1 MSKAFKI
8 DPFVVE
14 GGSELVVEHALIAK
28 FIEQVEAAR
37 QRYYQEIDMKS
48 FEAGSSLL
56 DAAPEQARKYVLAGI
71 EQVRHWD
78 HMAERIR
85 GQAKNEMARINAHQ
99 LPGWEDVWAKRNAA
113 ATVVKTLTRRK
124 LPLENADLLFV
135 LQWCAESYQLNSY
148 WYPIGNIVR
157 ALQRFAEETEFDA
170 ELITA
175 MQGFASQLRGVH
187 DKDTKRYATVVEQ
200 LSASEAGDD
209 DCEPDRADLQ
219 PTPRPA
225 PVGAK
230 AVLTRLKQLLG
241 VLPNNLQFDA
251 SPVGPDAFALRSDS
265 PLVDEHRLLTS
276 AIDEVIGTGD
286 YYRPDPCKLNHGE
299 ELTQAPDDRAASLF
313 LAAAERQIQTLL
325 EHEVDLGN
333 PAGWQGRYAASAMVS
348 VVRSVGIPWTRCE
361 TFDALLYL
369 STRRPESQSVG
380 DEILG
385 ELIASVER
393 YAEEEALS
401 EGERFVVHRFRQSLV
416 AGPALGSV
424 SENVRRL
431 TDLVGDGVSFCL
443 APGEAW
449 SDAVNHDFSGWS
461 PCEQKRWAALFSH
474 LLTATAS
481 KPSSKWLKTASE
493 AVASVGE
500 TRLIE
505 YLQRWLPEVS
515 RGRTLSQL
523 GYYSGDTRGAADTM
537 QDENAIALRGL
548 LWLSPTLNDRERL
561 LRLITEVTLSAYKK
575 VPGVGPRAVKVG
587 NAGVYALSEMGTT
600 EAVGQL
606 AVLKVRVKF
615 GTAQKEI
622 EKAFTKTAESLGLP
636 RDEIEEMGVP
646 SYGLTEVGR
655 LVEEVGGYEAQIAVT
670 GSDAS
675 LEWRDHSGKQLK
687 SVPARIGKEHA
698 EELKGLRQAL
708 KDIKAILPA
717 QRDRIDSMF
726 LAQRT
731 WPISAWRERY
741 LEHPLVGT
749 IAERLIWCVDGVPV
763 NFIRGVA
770 TAVDGSGVNH
780 GATAEVTLWHPVGQ
794 PVEEVV
800 AWRRRLE
807 EREITQPFKQAHRE
821 VYLLTAAEENTRTY
835 SNRFAAH
842 VIRQHQFNALCS
854 ARGWK
859 NQLRLMVDDSY
870 APPTKRLPEW
880 GLRAEFWVEGIG
892 ENYGTDTN
900 DAGSYLYLA
909 TDQVR
914 FYREGAATNWA
925 HAGGGGYTAAAAGPG
940 EQSVNEPLPLD
951 QIPPLVLSEVMRDV
965 DLFVGVASVGND
977 PNWNDG
983 GPEGRYQNYW
993 TSYSFGDLSA
1003 TAATR
1008 KEVLE
1013 RLVPRLKIASRCSFS
1028 DRFLIVQGDLRNYK
1042 IHLGSGNILMEPN
1055 DEYLCIVPDS
1065 RSKTIDEDVY
1075 LPFEGDRTLSIILSK
1090 ALLLSADKKIK
1101 DPTILRQINR

>member
-1 MSKAFKI
+1 MSKTPRI
-8 DPFVVE
+8 EPFVADAGDDLADE
-14 GGSELVVEHALIAK
+14 QALIAA
-28 FIEQVEAAR
+28 FIEQVNATR
-37 QRYYQEIDMKS
+37 QRYYQDLDLKS
-48 FEAGSSLL
+48 IAAGRSLL
-56 DAAPEQARKYVLAGI
+56 GASPEAARKFVLAAVQ
-71 EQVRHWD
+71 QVRHWD
-78 HMAERIR
+78 RMAERVR
-85 GQAKNEMARINAHQ
+85 SQGENELARINAHH
-99 LPGWEDVWAKRNAA
+99 LPGWEEVWGKRIAA

-124 LPLENADLLFV
+124 LPFERADLLLA
-135 LQWCAESYQLNSY
+135 LQWCAESNQLNSR

-157 ALQRFAEETEFDA
+157 ALQRFAEETELDA
-170 ELITA
+170 EFISAL
-175 MQGFASQLRGVH
+175 QGFASQLRGVY

-200 LSASEAGDD
+200 MAASAADDEESEPNMA
-209 DCEPDRADLQ
+209 EWR

-225 PVGAK
+225 PVGTE
-230 AVLTRLKQLLG
+230 AVLTRLKQHLG
-241 VLPNNLQFDA
+241 VLHADLPCET
-251 SPVGPDAFALRSDS
+251 SPTGPDAFALRSDS
-265 PLVDEHRLLTS
+265 PLADEHRLLTGVLE
-276 AIDEVIGTGD
+276 EVTGTGD
-286 YYRPDPCKLNHGE
+286 YHSPNPQKLKHGKQ
-299 ELTQAPDDRAASLF
+299 LSHPPDDRAASLF
-313 LAAAERQIQTLL
+313 LAAAERQMETLL
-325 EHEVDLGN
+325 EPEGDLGN
-333 PAGWQGRYAASAMVS
+333 PAEWQARYAANAMIGI
-348 VVRSVGIPWTRCE
+348 VRRLRIPWTRGE
-361 TFDALLYL
+361 AFDALLYL
-369 STRRPESQSVG
+369 STRRPESRPVG
-380 DEILG
+380 DQTLG
-385 ELIASVER
+385 ELIELVER
-393 YAEEEALS
+393 YAEEEALT
-401 EGERFVVHRFRQSLV
+401 EGERFALHRFRMTLV

-424 SENVRRL
+424 SDHVRRV
-431 TDLVGDGVSFCL
+431 TDLVGDGAAFCL

-449 SDAVNHDFSGWS
+449 SDAVNQDFSRWS
-461 PCEQKRWAALFSH
+461 LREQKRWVSFFSH

-481 KPSSKWLKTASE
+481 KPSSKWLKSASE
-493 AVASVGE
+493 AVALVGE
-500 TRLIE
+500 TRLLE
-505 YLQRWLPEVS
+505 HLSRWLPEVA
-515 RGRTLSQL
+515 RGRTVSQF
-523 GYYSGDTRGAADTM
+523 GYYAGDARGAADTM
-537 QDENAIALRGL
+537 QDENALALRGL
-548 LWLSPTLNDRERL
+548 LWLMPTLGDRERL
-561 LRLITEVTLSAYKK
+561 TRLISEVTLSAYKK

-587 NAGVYALSEMGTT
+587 NAGVYALSEMGTID
-600 EAVGQL
+600 AVGQL

-622 EKAFTKTAESLGLP
+622 EKAFTKTAASLGLP

-655 LVEEVGGYEAQIAVT
+655 LIEEFGEYEAEIEVT
-670 GSDAS
+670 GADAC
-675 LEWRDHSGKQLK
+675 LAWRDRHGKPLK
-687 SVPARIGKEHA
+687 SVPAKVSKEHA
-698 EELKGLRQAL
+698 DELKDLRQSL

-749 IAERLIWCVDGVPV
+749 IAGRLIWCVDGEPV
-763 NFIRGVA
+763 SFIEGVA
-770 TAVDGSGVNH
+770 TDLDGSVVGH
-780 GATAEVTLWHPVGQ
+780 GATAEITLWHPVGR

-807 EREITQPFKQAHRE
+807 ELRITQPFKQAHRE

-842 VIRQHQFNALCS
+842 VLRQHQFNALCS

-870 APPTKRLPEW
+870 APPTKRLPGW

-892 ENYGTDTN
+892 EEYETDTN
-900 DAGSYLYLA
+900 ESGSYLYLA

-914 FYREGAATNWA
+914 FYRDGAAENWA
-925 HAGGGGYTAAAAGPG
+925 HAGGGGYTTAAADAG
-940 EQSVNEPLPLD
+940 EQGVNEPLPLD
-951 QIPPLVLSEVMRDV
+951 QIPPLVFSEVMRDV

-983 GPEGRYQNYW
+983 GPDGRYQNYW

-1013 RLVPRLKIASRCSFS
+1013 RLVPRLKIASRCSFT
-1028 DRFLIVQGDLRNYK
+1028 DRFLVVQGDLRTYK

-1065 RSKTIDEDVY
+1065 RSRAKEEEVY

-1090 ALLLSADKKIK
+1090 ALMLAADKNIQ
-1101 DPTILRQINR
+1101 DTTILRQINR